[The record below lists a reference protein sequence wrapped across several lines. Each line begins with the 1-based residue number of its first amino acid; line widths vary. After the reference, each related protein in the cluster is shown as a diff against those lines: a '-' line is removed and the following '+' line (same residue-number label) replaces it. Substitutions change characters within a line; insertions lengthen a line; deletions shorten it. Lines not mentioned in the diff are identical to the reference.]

1 MIDLP
6 KKFPT
11 LLTKRLSLR
20 MPDKKYIKEMA
31 TLANDEEVAKN
42 LSSLPYPYK
51 EEDAKK
57 WIESAL
63 KKFDD
68 KMVMNF
74 VITDK
79 TSGCYM
85 GNIDLIFSHQ
95 HNHATLGYWL
105 GKPYWGRGYM
115 SEAVKELIRYG
126 FEVLKLHRIV
136 SHHFHTNPASGR
148 VMQKA
153 GMKMEGIRRAHF
165 KKGDFYL
172 DIHDFGI
179 LREEF

>member
-6 KKFPT
+6 KRFPT
-11 LLTKRLSLR
+11 LSTKRLCLKI
-20 MPDKKYIKEMA
+20 PDKKYIKEM
-31 TLANDEEVAKN
+31 TILANDKEVSKN
-42 LSSLPYPYK
+42 LSSLPYPYN

-57 WIESAL
+57 WIESAM
-63 KKFDD
+63 KKFED
-68 KMVMNF
+68 KMLMSF

-79 TSGCYM
+79 QEGYYM
-85 GNIDLIFSHQ
+85 GNIDLIFSHD

-105 GKPYWGRGYM
+105 GKPYWGKGYM
-115 SEAVKELIRYG
+115 SEAVRELIRYG
-126 FEVLKLHRIV
+126 FEVLKLHRIA

-153 GMKMEGIRRAHF
+153 GMTPEGIRREHF
-165 KKGDFYL
+165 KKAEVYL
-172 DIHDFGI
+172 DIHDWGI